1 MSQLAALA
9 EMDADIHAAFADV
22 GIAETGSYLA
32 PGAVAGQEVPCRVY
46 VDRDLLVEGELRQF
60 KAGRIEIG
68 YLVAD
73 VTPAKKGRVTVDGET
88 YVNDDEVSR
97 DGSISR
103 WAVFRA

>member
-32 PGAVAGQEVPCRVY
+32 PGAVPGQEVPCRVY
-46 VDRDLLVEGELRQF
+46 VNRDLLVEGELRQF
-60 KAGRIEIG
+60 KAGRVEIG

-73 VTPAKKGRVTVDGET
+73 VTPRKNGRITVDSVT
-88 YVNDDEVSR
+88 YYNDDEIGR
-97 DGSISR
+97 DGSMSWWTVR
-103 WAVFRA
+103 K